1 MKQDSKTETR
11 SQFALMKE
19 RRFAPF
25 FWTQFL
31 GAFNDNVFKNG
42 LLALVTFSA
51 AFQTGVG
58 HDTMNNLGAG
68 LFILPFFL
76 FSALAGQLADKYEKS
91 LLIRYVKLLEIV
103 IMVLGAV
110 CFYFHQVWGLMLLL
124 FLMGAQSTLFGP
136 VKYSIIPQHLQPG
149 ELVGGNALVE
159 SGTFIAI
166 LIGTITA
173 GVVSQWE
180 QGPLVLGILV
190 IIFAILGW
198 VASLKIPEGPA
209 PDPTLKMRYNIFRE
223 SWHTVQFSRENK
235 SVFLAIMGISW
246 FWFLGASYLTQI
258 YNFAKVDLNGD
269 PSVATGMLAIFSIGI
284 ALGSLLCERFSGH
297 KIELGLVPLG
307 SIGLSIFGM
316 DLYFHTPAAG
326 GTELISIGT
335 FLKDAHNYRV
345 LLDFML
351 IGVFG
356 GFYIVPLY
364 SMVQERSEEHHRSRI
379 IASINILNA
388 LFMVVSAAAAVL
400 FLGVMKLS
408 IPDFFMVLALM
419 NIVVAGFIYSI
430 IPEFFIRFLI
440 FIITHTMYRVK
451 HTDLRKISDEGPA
464 LLVCN
469 HVSFMDALIIAGACR
484 RPVRFVMFKPIYDM
498 PVLNFIF
505 RTGKTIPIHSKN
517 VDPVTYENAFT
528 RISQELRDG
537 EVVCIFPEGKLTTTG
552 EIDEFKNGMEKILAQ
567 DPVTVVPMALR
578 GLWGSFFSH
587 KDSSA
592 MTRLPRRFWSKVELV
607 AGDPVAPDQARAAMM
622 REKVLALRG
631 DWK

>member
-1 MKQDSKTETR
+1 MSNDNQVESG
-11 SQFALMKE
+11 SQFALLGK

-25 FWTQFL
+25 FWTQFF

-42 LLALVTFSA
+42 LLVLATYSA
-51 AFQTGVG
+51 AFQTGVSS
-58 HDTMNNLGAG
+58 DTLNNLGAG

-76 FSALAGQLADKYEKS
+76 FSALAGQLADKYEKAR
-91 LLIRYVKLLEIV
+91 LIRYIKLLEIV
-103 IMVLGAV
+103 IMVLGAI
-110 CFYFHQVWGLMLLL
+110 CFYLHQTWGLMLLL

-136 VKYSIIPQHLQPG
+136 VKYSIIPQHLKPG

-159 SGTFIAI
+159 SGTFLAI
-166 LIGTITA
+166 LLGTITA
-173 GVVSQWE
+173 GVVSQLE
-180 QGPLVLGILV
+180 QGPAMIGFFVVGC
-190 IIFAILGW
+190 AIAGW
-198 VASLKIPEGPA
+198 LASLKIPAGAA
-209 PDPTLKMRYNIFRE
+209 PDPSLKLRYNFIRE

-235 SVFLAIMGISW
+235 AVFLAIMGISW

-258 YNFAKVDLNGD
+258 YNYAKVDLGGAE
-269 PSVATGMLAIFSIGI
+269 SVATGLLAVFSVGI

-316 DLYFHTPAAG
+316 DLYFHTQPIAAG
-326 GTELISIGT
+326 ELMELSR
-335 FLKDAHNYRV
+335 FLQDPHSYRV

-364 SMVQERSEEHHRSRI
+364 AMVQERSEEHHRARI

-388 LFMVVSAAAAVL
+388 LFMVASAGTAVVM
-400 FLGVMKLS
+400 LGVMNLS
-408 IPDFFMVLALM
+408 IPVFFLVLAIM
-419 NIVVAGFIYSI
+419 NLVVAGFIYSI
-430 IPEFFIRFLI
+430 LPEFFMRFLI
-440 FIITHTMYRVK
+440 WMITHTMYRVK
-451 HTDLRKISDEGPA
+451 HTDLNKIPDEGAA

-469 HVSFMDALIIAGACR
+469 HVSYMDALIIAGACR

-505 RTGKTIPIHSKN
+505 RTGKAIPIHSRKA
-517 VDPVTYENAFT
+517 DPATYENAFA
-528 RISQELRDG
+528 RISEELRAG
-537 EVVCIFPEGKLTTTG
+537 EVVCIFPEGKLTTDG
-552 EIDEFKNGMEKILAQ
+552 NIDEFKNGVEKILEQ
-567 DPVTVVPMALR
+567 DPVPVVPMALR

-587 KDSSA
+587 KGSSA

-607 AGDPVAPDQARAAMM
+607 ASDPVPAAQANATLLRD
-622 REKVLALRG
+622 KVLALRG

>member
-1 MKQDSKTETR
+1 MDNIDQQETR
-11 SQFALMKE
+11 SQFALLRK
-19 RRFAPF
+19 RRFLPF
-25 FWTQFL
+25 FLTQFM

-42 LLALVTFSA
+42 LLALVTYNA
-51 AFQTGVG
+51 MFQTGVNQ
-58 HDTMNNLGAG
+58 DTVNNIGAVA
-68 LFILPFFL
+68 FILPFFL

-91 LLIRYVKLLEIV
+91 RLIRYVKLLEIG
-103 IMVLGAV
+103 IMILGAI
-110 CFYFHQVWGLMLLL
+110 CFYYHMVWGLMLLL

-136 VKYSIIPQHLQPG
+136 VKYSIIPQHLKSG

-159 SGTFIAI
+159 SGTFVAI
-166 LIGTITA
+166 LIGTVTA

-180 QGPLVLGILV
+180 QGPLVLGVLV
-190 IIFAILGW
+190 ILFAIVGW
-198 VASLKIPEGPA
+198 FTSTKIPEGLP
-209 PDPTLKMRYNIFRE
+209 PSPELKVSFNIWKETL
-223 SWHTVQFSRENK
+223 HTLSFARENRA
-235 SVFLAIMGISW
+235 VYLAIMGISW

-258 YNFAKVDLNGD
+258 YNYTKVDLHGD
-269 PSVATGMLAIFSIGI
+269 TSVVTGLLATFSVGI

-307 SIGLSIFGM
+307 SIGLTLFGL
-316 DLYFHTPAAG
+316 DLYFHTQPPVG
-326 GTELISIGT
+326 DELMGIGA
-335 FLKDAHNYRV
+335 FLQQPQSYRV

-356 GFYIVPLY
+356 GFYSVPLY
-364 SMVQERSEEHHRSRI
+364 AMVQERSEEHHRARI
-379 IASINILNA
+379 IAAINIMNA
-388 LFMVVSAAAAVL
+388 LFMVVSGIAAML
-400 FLGVMKLS
+400 FLGVMKLG
-408 IPDFFMVLALM
+408 IPEFFMVLALM
-419 NIVVAGFIYSI
+419 NLVVAGFIYSL
-430 IPEFFIRFLI
+430 IPEFFMRFLI
-440 FIITHTMYRVK
+440 WVITHTMYRVK
-451 HTDLRKISDEGPA
+451 HTNLNKIPDTGPA

-469 HVSFMDALIIAGACR
+469 HVSYMDALIIAGACR

-505 RTGKTIPIHSKN
+505 RTGKAIPIHSKKA
-517 VDPVTYENAFT
+517 DPATYENAFA

-552 EIDEFKNGMEKILAQ
+552 DIDEFKNGVDKILAA
-567 DPVTVVPMALR
+567 DPVPVVPMALR

-607 AGDPVAPDQARAAMM
+607 AGDAVAPDQAKPALLQD
-622 REKVLALRG
+622 KVQALRG

>member
-1 MKQDSKTETR
+1 MDNIDQQETR
-11 SQFALMKE
+11 SQFALLRK
-19 RRFAPF
+19 RRFLPF
-25 FWTQFL
+25 FLTQFM

-42 LLALVTFSA
+42 LLALVTYNA
-51 AFQTGVG
+51 MFQTGVNQ
-58 HDTMNNLGAG
+58 DTVNNIGAVA
-68 LFILPFFL
+68 FILPFFL

-91 LLIRYVKLLEIV
+91 RLIRYVKLLEIG
-103 IMVLGAV
+103 IMILGAI
-110 CFYFHQVWGLMLLL
+110 CFYYHMVWGLMLLL

-136 VKYSIIPQHLQPG
+136 VKYSIIPQHLKSG

-159 SGTFIAI
+159 SGTFVAI
-166 LIGTITA
+166 LIGTVTA

-180 QGPLVLGILV
+180 QGPLVLGVLV
-190 IIFAILGW
+190 ILFAIVGW
-198 VASLKIPEGPA
+198 FTSTKIPEGLP
-209 PDPTLKMRYNIFRE
+209 PSPELKVSFNIWKETL
-223 SWHTVQFSRENK
+223 HTLSFARENRA
-235 SVFLAIMGISW
+235 VFLAIMGISW

-258 YNFAKVDLNGD
+258 YNYTKVDLHGD
-269 PSVATGMLAIFSIGI
+269 TSVVTGLLATFSIGI

-307 SIGLSIFGM
+307 SIGLTLFGL
-316 DLYFHTPAAG
+316 DLYFHTQPPVG
-326 GTELISIGT
+326 DELLGIGA
-335 FLKDAHNYRV
+335 FLQQPQSYRV

-356 GFYIVPLY
+356 GFYSVPLY
-364 SMVQERSEEHHRSRI
+364 AMVQERSEEHHRARI
-379 IASINILNA
+379 IAAINIMNA
-388 LFMVVSAAAAVL
+388 LFMVVSGIAAML
-400 FLGVMKLS
+400 FLGVMDLG
-408 IPDFFMVLALM
+408 IPEFFLILALM
-419 NIVVAGFIYSI
+419 NLVVAGFIYSL
-430 IPEFFIRFLI
+430 IPEFFMRFLI
-440 FIITHTMYRVK
+440 WVITHTMYRVK
-451 HTDLRKISDEGPA
+451 HTNLHKIPDTGPA

-469 HVSFMDALIIAGACR
+469 HVSYVDALIIAGACR

-505 RTGKTIPIHSKN
+505 RTGKAIPIHSKKA
-517 VDPVTYENAFT
+517 DPATYENAFV

-552 EIDEFKNGMEKILAQ
+552 DIDEFKNGVDKILAA
-567 DPVTVVPMALR
+567 DPVPVVPMALR

-607 AGDPVAPDQARAAMM
+607 AGDAVAPDQAKPALLQD
-622 REKVLALRG
+622 KVQALRG

>member
-1 MKQDSKTETR
+1 MDNIDQQETR
-11 SQFALMKE
+11 SQFALLRK

-25 FWTQFL
+25 FWTQFF

-42 LLALVTFSA
+42 LIVLATFSA
-51 AFQTGVG
+51 AFHTGVNPN
-58 HDTMNNLGAG
+58 TLNNLGAG

-91 LLIRYVKLLEIV
+91 MLIRYVKLLEVI

-110 CFYFHQVWGLMLLL
+110 CFYFHQTWGLL
-124 FLMGAQSTLFGP
+124 FLLFMMGTQSTLFGP
-136 VKYSIIPQHLQPG
+136 VKYSIIPQHLKSG

-159 SGTFIAI
+159 SGTFVAI
-166 LIGTITA
+166 LLGTITA
-173 GVVSQWE
+173 GVLSQLE
-180 QGPLVLGILV
+180 QGPALLGLFV
-190 IIFAILGW
+190 IVCAIFGW
-198 VASLKIPEGPA
+198 LASLKIPQGPA
-209 PDPTLKMRYNIFRE
+209 PDPNLKLRYNFFRE
-223 SWHTVQFSRENK
+223 SWHTVQFSREKK

-246 FWFLGASYLTQI
+246 FWFLGAAYLTQI
-258 YNFAKVDLNGD
+258 YNYAKIDLGGTE
-269 PSVATGMLAIFSIGI
+269 SVATGLLAVFSIGI

-307 SIGLSIFGM
+307 SIGLTLFGL
-316 DLYFHTPAAG
+316 DLYFHTQPPVG
-326 GTELISIGT
+326 DEMMGIGA
-335 FLKDAHNYRV
+335 FLQQPQSYRV

-351 IGVFG
+351 IGIFG

-364 SMVQERSEEHHRSRI
+364 AMVQERSEEHHRARI
-379 IASINILNA
+379 IAAINIMNA
-388 LFMVVSAAAAVL
+388 LFMVISAATGAIL
-400 FLGVMKLS
+400 LGLMELS
-408 IPDFFMVLALM
+408 IPQFFLVLALM
-419 NIVVAGFIYSI
+419 NLVVAGFIYSL
-430 IPEFFIRFLI
+430 IPEFFMRFLI
-440 FIITHTMYRVK
+440 WVITHTMYRVK
-451 HTDLRKISDEGPA
+451 HTNLNKIPDTGPA

-469 HVSFMDALIIAGACR
+469 HVSYMDALIIAGACR

-505 RTGKTIPIHSKN
+505 RTGKAIPIHSKKA
-517 VDPVTYENAFT
+517 DPATYENAFA

-552 EIDEFKNGMEKILAQ
+552 DIDEFKNGVDKILAA
-567 DPVTVVPMALR
+567 DPVPVVPMALR

-607 AGDPVAPDQARAAMM
+607 AGDAVAPDQAKPALLQD
-622 REKVLALRG
+622 KVQALRG